1 MSDIIK
7 LGTIYLS
14 EEGDTVSA
22 FSLDGAQVAQVAPAF
37 RVDTIKA
44 YNRGN
49 RTRTI
54 TFTRTRRPH
63 ATAEAARLFLL
74 DHDKELEGITA
85 TDCVLTFRVGTSDY
99 SRTLKDAV
107 VQSHTGEQI
116 GLTTRHTYTLVGGAF
131 VNTP

>member
-14 EEGDTVSA
+14 EEGDAVSA
-22 FSLDGAQVAQVAPAF
+22 FALDGAQLAQVVPLF
-37 RVDTIKA
+37 RAATVQAI
-44 YNRGN
+44 NRGN

-63 ATAEAARLFLL
+63 ASAEAARLFLA

-85 TDCVLTFRVGTSDY
+85 DDCVLTFRVGGSDY

-107 VQSHTGEQI
+107 VTSHRGEQI

-131 VNTP
+131 INTP